1 MELNYENLVSVL
13 TFASKSEKKF
23 GTTECRISIEE
34 LGNCPWIPLFTTR
47 VYLNTDL
54 PLQIRWLAII
64 CFKNGVDKY
73 WKSSRSNSIQKQEKQ
88 QIIAKSMD
96 LINEKNNQLMLQ
108 NAYSISKIARFDFPW
123 IGQIYLMI

>member
-13 TFASKSEKKF
+13 TFASKSERSLEQQNAESQLKSWEIVP
-23 GTTECRISIEE
+23 GYHYLLQE
-34 LGNCPWIPLFTTR
+34 

-64 CFKNGVDKY
+64 CFKMVLIGIGRVH
-73 WKSSRSNSIQKQEKQ
+73 E
-88 QIIAKSMD
+88 IIPFKTRKTTNNCKSMD

-108 NAYSISKIARFDFPW
+108 NAYSISKLPDLIS
-123 IGQIYLMI
+123 